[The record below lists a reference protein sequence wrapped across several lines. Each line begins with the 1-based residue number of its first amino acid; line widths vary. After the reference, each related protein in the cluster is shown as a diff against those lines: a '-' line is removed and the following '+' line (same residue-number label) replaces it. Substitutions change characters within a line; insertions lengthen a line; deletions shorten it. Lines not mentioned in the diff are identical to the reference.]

1 MPKTVL
7 VVEDYADTRAVM
19 KHLLEGFGYR
29 VVEAEDGLEA
39 IAQVRETCPSLVL
52 MDISMPRM
60 DGLTATKNIREIPEF
75 TDLPIVAVTAFG
87 QAYKQQAVAAGCNDL
102 IDKPLDFE
110 NLEPIVKKY
119 LS

>member
-19 KHLLEGFGYR
+19 KHLLEAFGYR
-29 VVEAEDGLEA
+29 VLEAADGLEA
-39 IAQVRETCPSLVL
+39 IDRVRETCPNLVL

-60 DGLTATKNIREIPEF
+60 DGLTATAKIREQF
-75 TDLPIVAVTAFG
+75 DCSHVPIVAVTAFG
-87 QAYKQQAVAAGCNDL
+87 KSYKDQAIAAGCNDL

-110 NLEPIVKKY
+110 NLEPIVKRY
-119 LS
+119 LG